1 MLYPKMTSQVIIEV
15 LAIVNKGFL
24 QLLIK
29 PSSIQY
35 IPDVGHSVHTL
46 IRFWN
51 ITFIIVDMLCD

>member
-1 MLYPKMTSQVIIEV
+1 MTSQVIIGV

-35 IPDVGHSVHTL
+35 IPDVEHSVHTL